1 MTTTEKDSSEQ
12 ACRDTPYRLSV
23 DDMSCQ
29 HCLASVEKAALS
41 VSGVLSASV
50 NLDESYVEVV
60 GGLPHEVVEAITAAG
75 YAAKPQAKIPDS
87 CPISEA
93 VPESAPE
100 EIADTS
106 SVKNSYQIKISDMTC
121 ASCVATV
128 EKAILSV
135 TGVTEGVVNLIE
147 KTAWVVGGDQQ
158 AVVDAIIDQGYAAEL
173 VPEKKTTA
181 DSYQVNIADMTCTSC
196 VATIEKAIKAVA
208 GVTGAT
214 VNLIEKKAL
223 VTGGDPEQVVNAVID
238 QGYGASLV
246 EVDIVEDHLN
256 LLFEGQRNDMLEIL
270 LHALASDVHMS
281 WPTATLITHLHP
293 AELLLK
299 LKDAGFTATLE
310 EQFEDPYKTQTEEA
324 SREVSLSWQ
333 RAILAGS
340 VGALLMAGEMS
351 GLFPELSS
359 EGGQVFW
366 AMMALL
372 CLFTILIN
380 QAATEAAQRIEA
392 M

>member
-1 MTTTEKDSSEQ
+1 MTTTEKDSGEQ
-12 ACRDTPYRLSV
+12 AYRDTPYRLSV

-50 NLDESYVEVV
+50 NLDEAYVEVV

-93 VPESAPE
+93 VPDESAPE
-100 EIADTS
+100 TKAETS
-106 SVKNSYQIKISDMTC
+106 PVKDNYQIKISDMTC

-128 EKAILSV
+128 EKAILSI

-173 VPEKKTTA
+173 VPEKKTTD

-196 VATIEKAIKAVA
+196 VATVEKAIKAVA
-208 GVTGAT
+208 GVAGAT

-299 LKDAGFTATLE
+299 LKDAGFPATLE
-310 EQFEDPYKTQTEEA
+310 EQFEDPHKTQAEEA
-324 SREVSLSWQ
+324 SREIRLSWQ
-333 RAILAGS
+333 RAILAAS
-340 VGALLMAGEMS
+340 VGALLMAGEMT

-359 EGGQVFW
+359 LSWDVSFSV
-366 AMMALL
+366 
-372 CLFTILIN
+372 
-380 QAATEAAQRIEA
+380 
-392 M
+392 